1 MAIHGNRQGA
11 MSQQLLLA
19 LAEQLKLPLLQIA
32 RQAEL
37 GQPSD
42 LPAVR
47 TTAESALK
55 LIDSYLLGVR
65 LSTEGQTALALE
77 PVSVS
82 SVLYDVAT
90 DLTAAAQFYG
100 VQLDLKVAGR
110 YGPVLA
116 NRRALKS
123 ALTSLGM
130 ALIESLPALDA
141 KRLSLDLAAHKC
153 RYGIVAGIYSDSVKM
168 RSVPLADGRRLMGQ
182 SRQPLHDISGQSA
195 AGIFVADQL
204 FSAMQ
209 LKLQSSKF
217 QNLHGLAAVLPVSPQ
232 LSLI

>member
-1 MAIHGNRQGA
+1 M
-11 MSQQLLLA
+11 
-19 LAEQLKLPLLQIA
+19 LPLLQIA

-116 NRRALKS
+116 NRQALKS

-141 KRLSLDLAAHKC
+141 KRLSLDLAAQMSLRHC
-153 RYGIVAGIYSDSVKM
+153 
-168 RSVPLADGRRLMGQ
+168 GR
-182 SRQPLHDISGQSA
+182 H
-195 AGIFVADQL
+195 IF
-204 FSAMQ
+204 
-209 LKLQSSKF
+209 
-217 QNLHGLAAVLPVSPQ
+217 
-232 LSLI
+232 